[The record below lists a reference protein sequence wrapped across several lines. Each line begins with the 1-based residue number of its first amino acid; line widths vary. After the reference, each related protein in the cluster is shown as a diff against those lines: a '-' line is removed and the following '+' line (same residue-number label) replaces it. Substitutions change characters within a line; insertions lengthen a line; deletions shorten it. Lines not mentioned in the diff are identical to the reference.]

1 MYISVVWLNQKD
13 KENPIYNVVLCFYN
27 GVVVEVVLTVTPTS
41 SQLKNYMLY
50 KSRRAIT
57 PF

>member
-1 MYISVVWLNQKD
+1 MLHYV
-13 KENPIYNVVLCFYN
+13 FYN
-27 GVVVEVVLTVTPTS
+27 GVVVEVVVTVTPTS

-50 KSRRAIT
+50 TNRRAIT